1 MMALAWIACLTAS
14 MGGGVVAAEP
24 AAEVAEVAAG
34 PGAAV
39 VFPDADALLL
49 ALEKADVGLVS
60 FEAHI
65 QYDRRF
71 ELQGDQHIRRGEI
84 YYKAEVKGDGGGG
97 AVEPA
102 VFAVKFNE
110 LQIDE
115 TKRPEE
121 QAFIF
126 DGEWFIERNDAAKRF
141 IKRQV
146 ALPGERINPL
156 RLGEGPFPIPIGQKR
171 VDILAR
177 YEAKLVPVEDGLKDE
192 PDYAAAV
199 AGATQIVLT
208 PRAEFGKD
216 EFREI
221 RLWYRSEGEG
231 AKARLLPRLAQT
243 LNRQGDVSFV
253 LLVGMK
259 VNGADFPGQIVN
271 VDEPPAGQGW
281 EVQTELKRGEAGAD
295 GHVNDE

>member
-14 MGGGVVAAEP
+14 MGGVA
-24 AAEVAEVAAG
+24 VAEE

-39 VFPDADALLL
+39 AEAAAAPAAAAAPMVYPDADALLL

-71 ELQGDQHIRRGEI
+71 ALQGDQHIRRGEI
-84 YYKAEVKGDGGGG
+84 YYKAEVKGADGG

-102 VFAVKFNE
+102 VFAVKFKE
-110 LQIDE
+110 LQIDGSVR
-115 TKRPEE
+115 TEE

-177 YEAKLVPVEDGLKDE
+177 YEAKLVPVDDGLRDE
-192 PDYAAAV
+192 PDYLAAV
-199 AGATQIVLT
+199 AGGKVVATQIVLT

-221 RLWYRSEGEG
+221 RLWYRPEGG
-231 AKARLLPRLAQT
+231 RLLPRLAQT

-259 VNGADFPGQIVN
+259 VNGADFPAQVVS

-281 EVQTELKRGEAGAD
+281 EVQTELKRAGAD